1 MKATHSNSD
10 RIRSAASH
18 MCRMLLLLHTL
29 HIHIIIRYSAHQL
42 RVYTRHDKPNWIS
55 KSAIRHRMRN
65 ALSRDEATTPAPLED
80 KLKQCSKSKTY
91 AIRRSKK
98 IYLSSYRIEIVPNFF
113 SKFKPSSSTLP
124 SFPFALLFCANKFV
138 ANGCRVWHTAYSV
151 HLFAFVCVVLSSF
164 IRFLRMYRL
173 KYLWRCQCLPS
184 AKRTSGHVR
193 ADIVGQPTTDNSF
206 RFSQRIPEI
215 RVHVHSSDQNWIA
228 ICVDMCLPRVPR
240 TTYCSTVVQRN
251 DSN

>member
-1 MKATHSNSD
+1 
-10 RIRSAASH
+10 
-18 MCRMLLLLHTL
+18 
-29 HIHIIIRYSAHQL
+29 
-42 RVYTRHDKPNWIS
+42 
-55 KSAIRHRMRN
+55 MRN

-151 HLFAFVCVVLSSF
+151 HLFAFVCGVLSSF

-215 RVHVHSSDQNWIA
+215 RVKHACTQQRPKLNCNLRRYVCTSCATYHILFHSRSTERFKQNFRSI
-228 ICVDMCLPRVPR
+228 
-240 TTYCSTVVQRN
+240 
-251 DSN
+251 